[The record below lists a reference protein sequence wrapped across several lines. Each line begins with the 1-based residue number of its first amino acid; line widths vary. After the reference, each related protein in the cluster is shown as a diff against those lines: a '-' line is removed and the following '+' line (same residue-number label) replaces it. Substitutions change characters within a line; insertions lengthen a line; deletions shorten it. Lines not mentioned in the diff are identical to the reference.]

1 MENKKNQELKFTI
14 EFIKHRVEEL
24 DKRNHEIDL
33 EYLKF
38 CKENK
43 QFITPEMKERVK
55 IVKRDIKEI
64 REHLLANLDKLE
76 KMSEAGF

>member
-1 MENKKNQELKFTI
+1 MEKKNQKLKFTI

-24 DKRNHEIDL
+24 DKRNHKIDL

-38 CKENK
+38 CEENE

-76 KMSEAGF
+76 RMSEAGF

>member
-1 MENKKNQELKFTI
+1 MEKKNQELKFTI

-24 DKRNHEIDL
+24 NKRNHEIDL
-33 EYLKF
+33 EYLKIYE
-38 CKENK
+38 ENK

>member
-14 EFIKHRVEEL
+14 EFIKHRVEKL

-38 CKENK
+38 CEENE

-76 KMSEAGF
+76 RMSEAGF

>member
-14 EFIKHRVEEL
+14 EFIKHRVKEFDE
-24 DKRNHEIDL
+24 RNKEIDL

-38 CKENK
+38 CEENE

-64 REHLLANLDKLE
+64 REHLLTNLNKLE
-76 KMSEAGF
+76 KMSETEF